1 MFMRRSILISLAFAA
16 LHSASASAA
25 PTLRYS
31 WDDCGAVVPRRDFT
45 GPAVYTQTVS
55 VIGLDAP
62 IDNFTLVIGFGSQSI
77 PAAWAFHDLLP
88 FFPPSCQPDGRVS
101 MLLGGTSCDTL
112 PGMQAS
118 GHYSASVAPDRFFL
132 TIDGGGAGSFTPNPS
147 QRYTLVRIAFN
158 HANSVAGAGTPGS
171 CGGAD
176 QPLQFAIG
184 DLYLNGV
191 DQRGRADWENCLL
204 TWNTAWYAPDCPLY
218 VPVKNR
224 TWGQIKSMYR

>member
-1 MFMRRSILISLAFAA
+1 MRRSTLISLAFAA
-16 LHSASASAA
+16 LYSASASAA

-55 VIGLDAP
+55 VVGLEGPVDH
-62 IDNFTLVIGFGSQSI
+62 FSLVIGFGSQSI
-77 PAAWAFHDLLP
+77 PTAWQFSDLQPP
-88 FFPPSCQPDGRVS
+88 FFPPLCQPIGRVS

-112 PGMQAS
+112 PGMQLS
-118 GHYSASVAPDRFFL
+118 GHYWFNLIPGLSGI
-132 TIDGGGAGSFTPNPS
+132 TIDGAGAGAFTPNPS

-158 HANSVAGAGTPGS
+158 HANSVAGAGAPGS

-191 DQRGRADWENCLL
+191 DQRGIADWENCLL
-204 TWNTAWYAPDCPLY
+204 TWNTAWSSPPCPLF

-224 TWGQIKSMYR
+224 TWGQIKSLYR